1 MLIDNEFPCL
11 LRGKNLL
18 LRCCE
23 LLFVKHVSDEI
34 VLRVKINVWSTA
46 DVRLAFFLHRF
57 PGLLAP
63 SPSDLDLSLVVR
75 ACDKQKWSLMQ

>member
-57 PGLLAP
+57 SSLFAP

-75 ACDKQKWSLMQ
+75 ACN